1 MDQIRFSR
9 IHPLGGQEERQVD
22 LLTFIKIEGYLAMF
36 CNSDERLPPLEELN
50 RILSKGS
57 GDDGFVIMKWEPF
70 TVTQEEYAA
79 LEKEFEATL

>member
-1 MDQIRFSR
+1 MIRYSR
-9 IHPLGGQEERQVD
+9 ILPLGDQEENQVD
-22 LLTFIKIEGYLAMF
+22 LLTFIRTEGYLAMF
-36 CNSDERLPPLEELN
+36 CNSDHRLPPMDELN